1 MIVHWQKDRDYRI
14 IRIYRDLVGDWVV
27 EQCWGNSTG
36 CQQSHTL
43 VDSRQ
48 AARALMLQ
56 INREQRRKGFRR
68 TVPGEE
74 QLDFGFEI
82 S

>member
-1 MIVHWQKDRDYRI
+1 MIVHWQKEREYRV

-27 EQCWGNSTG
+27 EQCWGDTQGS
-36 CQQSHTL
+36 QQSHTL

-48 AARALMLQ
+48 AARSLMFQ
-56 INREQRRKGFRR
+56 INREQRRLGFHR
-68 TVPGEE
+68 TAPGEE
-74 QLDFGFEI
+74 QLDFGFDH

>member
-1 MIVHWQKDRDYRI
+1 MIVHWQKDRDYRV

-27 EQCWGNSTG
+27 EQCWGNAYT

-48 AARALMLQ
+48 AARAMMLQ
-56 INREQRRKGFRR
+56 INRKQRKMGFRR
-68 TVPGEE
+68 SAPGEE
-74 QLDFGFEI
+74 QLDFGFELG
-82 S
+82 